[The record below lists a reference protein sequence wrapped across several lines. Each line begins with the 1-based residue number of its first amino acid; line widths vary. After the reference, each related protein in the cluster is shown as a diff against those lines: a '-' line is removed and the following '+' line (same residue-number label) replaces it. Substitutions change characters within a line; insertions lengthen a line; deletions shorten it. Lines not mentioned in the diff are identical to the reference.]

1 MTRNARTVNAHV
13 PAAEKETQH
22 FGDSTR
28 ELNEILQ
35 V

>member
-1 MTRNARTVNAHV
+1 MTRNARTVNAHI
-13 PAAEKETQH
+13 PAADKEAQH

-28 ELNEILQ
+28 ELKEILQ